1 MESAL
6 ILQIVLAVSC
16 LVIVVLL
23 LVHIHKSKDDNKKD
37 VKKKKTTATHHMY
50 SHKPPSHLTPAVKM
64 PYHQVLKSNTNQHQ
78 LSVNSPSL
86 HASESNTNQHQ
97 LSANSPSLHA
107 SESNIQSISAN
118 SFSEGYYQ
126 GGVNAAL
133 PNETYFK
140 GNVVPLRQKLS
151 QI

>member
-6 ILQIVLAVSC
+6 ILRIVLAVLC

-37 VKKKKTTATHHMY
+37 AKKKKTTATHDMY
-50 SHKPPSHLTPAVKM
+50 SHKPPSHLTAGVKM

-78 LSVNSPSL
+78 LSV
-86 HASESNTNQHQ
+86 
-97 LSANSPSLHA
+97 NSPSLHA